1 MTGPV
6 VISVFFT
13 QDKRTRSRARADHW
27 QRQRRCQRHKH
38 GLEAGNV
45 VCCESRH
52 FMKQAMRPP
61 RCFTFMACGGHLLG
75 VLVCCACCACC
86 ACASLALG
94 MCLRGSIRPCCTW
107 QVLVQGGRAGS
118 VLCWVTE
125 TTCAGFLRPQVN
137 RDLRQK
143 LSVNS
148 SNSERQ
154 QLRVLAPL
162 SACRLRRAA
171 HYVAQL
177 TSRG

>member
-1 MTGPV
+1 V
-6 VISVFFT
+6 VISWSFLSFSRKIKAHV
-13 QDKRTRSRARADHW
+13 SRARIGHW
-27 QRQRRCQRHKH
+27 QRRCRCQHHKH
-38 GLEAGNV
+38 GLEADSVG
-45 VCCESRH
+45 CCESRH

-61 RCFTFMACGGHLLG
+61 RCLTFMACGGHLLG
-75 VLVCCACCACC
+75 VLAWCACC

-125 TTCAGFLRPQVN
+125 TTCAGFLRPLVN

-143 LSVNS
+143 LSV
-148 SNSERQ
+148 NSERQ